1 MLEQPASNNS
11 PAKSAPSSR
20 DTAAKAG
27 AAKPRPAPPR
37 GVNNSTSPINKKDFG
52 FEEARHLLW
61 RAGFGGTAEQVQ
73 LLVRWGPEKAVDTLL
88 DFETTP
94 ADPVAADTFNK
105 DIMRPVSDEERRMQR
120 QAASARDEET
130 LAKLR
135 LDRQNAEQLDREQM
149 REIQRWWLKRMIESP
164 RPLEEKLTLFWH
176 GHFATSYR
184 TIEDS
189 YHMFRQNQ
197 MFRKHAAGNFGQLLF
212 EIIRDPA
219 MLAYLNNNQ
228 SRKGRP
234 NENLAREIMEL
245 FSLGVGNYS
254 EGDIKEGARA
264 LTGYTFKDD
273 DFSFEKNN
281 HDTGVKNI
289 LGQSGAMD
297 GDGFVKVILEHP
309 ACARFIAT
317 KLYRFFIHDFPS
329 GSERLDAA
337 AQPVIRDIES
347 ALLSARYDLK
357 PALRRIF
364 LSQHFYDPAVRTEQ
378 IKSPVQLVV
387 GAIRSLNTPPRDL
400 SLLADA
406 MNMMGQN
413 IFFPPSVKG
422 WDGGRGWINTST
434 MFIRQ
439 NTLVFLLTGK
449 RPQGRDALADKE
461 RLDAQKLL
469 VQLSDAF
476 PGTSSTNSASVLDAL
491 LRFTIGRTDPGGRDV
506 LERFM
511 AAHNGQLDQNTMT
524 ELLMLITAMPEYQL
538 T

>member
-1 MLEQPASNNS
+1 MLEQPASNSS
-11 PAKSAPSSR
+11 PAKSAPAAR
-20 DTAAKAG
+20 ETTAKSGSAKT
-27 AAKPRPAPPR
+27 RPAAPR
-37 GVNNSTSPINKKDFG
+37 GVNNSTAPINKKDFG

>member
-1 MLEQPASNNS
+1 MLEQPASNSS
-11 PAKSAPSSR
+11 PAKSAPAAR
-20 DTAAKAG
+20 ETTAKSGSAKT
-27 AAKPRPAPPR
+27 RPAAPR
-37 GVNNSTSPINKKDFG
+37 GVNNSTAPINKKDFG

-511 AAHNGQLDQNTMT
+511 AAHSGQLDQNTMT